1 MKTPILIRETRHRVC
16 LPAAILSLILGT
28 MLVKGGVNDGWS
40 FDSPADSAAIKTVW
54 VRVPDVR
61 YGKLNVSFPVP
72 AQYADECKDVY
83 FTGYTPGSDSC
94 HAVQYLCANT
104 LRGIEFYYFNDY
116 SGNPQ
121 LLGICKGVPIG
132 KYRYYKFINSRFIE
146 TDIDGLG
153 HWIAFV
159 QRTSDEDIKVTLHK

>member
-1 MKTPILIRETRHRVC
+1 MKTPTPTVETRHRARPWAV
-16 LPAAILSLILGT
+16 ILSLILGT
-28 MLVKGGVNDGWS
+28 TLVVCQVNDGWS
-40 FDSPADSAAIKTVW
+40 FDSRADSAGIKTVW
-54 VRVPDVR
+54 VRIPDVR

-72 AQYADECKDVY
+72 AQYADECKKVY
-83 FTGYTPGSDSC
+83 FTGYTPGSENC
-94 HAVQYLCANT
+94 HAVQYLCAST

-146 TDIDGLG
+146 TDIDGLDY
-153 HWIAFV
+153 WIALV
-159 QRTSDEDIKVTLHK
+159 QRTTDEDIRVTLQK